1 MKLPS
6 TNGLCKIRGKK
17 TSGIGLQ
24 PANPSEARTWSFYI
38 ISGGGSADGL
48 FFRDF
53 ELEFFQEF
61 GVFSHFL
68 A

>member
-1 MKLPS
+1 MCFFNWH
-6 TNGLCKIRGKK
+6 TRTYALCA
-17 TSGIGLQ
+17 TFPTPIGGGV
-24 PANPSEARTWSFYI
+24 WSFYI
-38 ISGGGSADGL
+38 FSSGSRADEL

-61 GVFSHFL
+61 GVFVHFL